1 MVVGIPHSC
10 WQLAWYGHGAIFK
23 MLLEREDIDVN
34 CKDGDGDTA
43 LSGAIWNRQAKIIR
57 LLLAKNDLIIDEDI
71 DFESST
77 DLSQSIK
84 DELAARRSNTAKGF
98 KAVGVDC
105 VPSEGS
111 AFLVGETEM

>member
-1 MVVGIPHSC
+1 MLLEREDIDVNCQNGSGNTALMLV
-10 WQLAWYGHGAIFK
+10 AWYGHGAIFK
-23 MLLEREDIDVN
+23 MLLERGDIDVN
-34 CKDGDGDTA
+34 CKDGD
-43 LSGAIWNRQAKIIR
+43 
-57 LLLAKNDLIIDEDI
+57 DEDI

-84 DELAARRSNTAKGF
+84 DELAARSNTAKGF